1 MVEPGN
7 NPTPPNGPDEPQN
20 AAPRKAV
27 ACAAPTVREFVLI
40 KENQRYVF
48 RCAAGDEP
56 QLMAQIATLVR
67 EPGNGL
73 TWFDAAT
80 LSQQI
85 TQAIGDTLK
94 KT

>member
-7 NPTPPNGPDEPQN
+7 NTTPPDGHDAPQN
-20 AAPRKAV
+20 AAPRQAV
-27 ACAAPTVREFVLI
+27 ACAATVREFTLV

-48 RCAAGDEP
+48 RCAAGEEL

-85 TQAIGDTLK
+85 TQALGDTLK